1 MDTRTPDQR
10 RRIMQAVQS
19 SDTGPE
25 LKIRRVLHR
34 MGYRYRLHR
43 KDLPGTPDLVF
54 PGRRKV
60 VFVHGCFWHW
70 HGCKYGR
77 LPKSRLDYWQ
87 PKLERNCERDCE
99 KIRQLEAVG
108 WIVHVVWQCEIRCN
122 LDSAVSALIAFL
134 NDEDVYNTDRHLER
148 AMLQ

>member
-1 MDTRTPDQR
+1 MDTRTPEER

-25 LKIRRVLHR
+25 LKIRRILHR

-54 PGRRKV
+54 PGRKKV

-70 HGCKYGR
+70 HGCRYGQ

-87 PKLERNCERDCE
+87 PKLERNVERDRE
-99 KIRQLEAVG
+99 RIFRLEEAG
-108 WIVHVVWQCEIRCN
+108 WTVHVVWQCEIRREFET
-122 LDSAVSALIAFL
+122 AIAEIAAFL
-134 NDEDVYNTDRHLER
+134 DDKAVQNSINI
-148 AMLQ
+148 

>member
-19 SDTGPE
+19 SDTGLE
-25 LKIRRVLHR
+25 LKIRRILHR
-34 MGYRYRLHR
+34 LGYRYRLHP

-54 PGRRKV
+54 PSRRKA

-70 HGCKYGR
+70 HGCKYGQ

-87 PKLERNCERDCE
+87 PKLERNRERDHE
-99 KIRQLEAVG
+99 KIRQLEAAG
-108 WIVHVVWQCEIRCN
+108 WVVHVVWQCEIRRDPEETCER
-122 LDSAVSALIAFL
+122 LIAFL
-134 NDEDVYNTDRHLER
+134 DDRAVDNPDRHLEDT
-148 AMLQ
+148 ALQ

>member
-1 MDTRTPDQR
+1 MDTRTPEQR
-10 RRIMQAVQS
+10 RYIMQAVQS

-34 MGYRYRLHR
+34 LGYRYRLHR
-43 KDLPGTPDLVF
+43 KNLPGTPDLVF
-54 PGRRKV
+54 PVRKKV

-87 PKLERNCERDCE
+87 PKLERNRERDRE
-99 KIRQLEAVG
+99 KIRQLESLRWAVH
-108 WIVHVVWQCEIRCN
+108 IVWQCEIRR
-122 LDSAVSALIAFL
+122 DPEDAFERVTAFL
-134 NDEDVYNTDRHLER
+134 DDRPVYNPDRHLEH
-148 AMLQ
+148 ATLG